1 MTADRLEQVFAYIE
15 SNREAFIAR
24 LLDYVRHPSIS
35 AHNTGI
41 REVADMLVEMLR
53 GLGMEAETVAT
64 RNHPMV
70 LGRRGAAA
78 GKPTVLLYGHY
89 DVQPPDPLELWES
102 PPFEPTIRDGRI
114 YARGVGDNKGQH
126 FAQLLAIE
134 SHLAVHGELPC
145 NVIFLLEGEEEI
157 GSPHI
162 AEFVRE
168 HADRLKADLVVTSDG
183 PLHESGLP
191 IVTFGVRGVAAFE
204 LRARTASRDVHSGN
218 FGGIVPNAIW
228 KLVQLLATMKNADGE
243 ITIEGINEAV
253 IPATNRERD
262 AISKLPLDLDEVM
275 AGLGISELDGPLGR
289 GYFDRLM
296 FHPTLTINGFH
307 GGYGGPGMKTVLPCE
322 AVVKCDIRLV
332 EPLTPDYVFEKVRAH
347 VERHAPDVEFVPL
360 NGMLPSKTPM
370 DSPFAEP
377 IFQAIVAAR
386 GVEPLLYPTV
396 GGSLPDY
403 VFTKILGLP
412 AFVVPYA
419 NADEANHA
427 PNENLEIVRFIDG
440 IRTGAA
446 LLDKLGQPGRL
457 ADDEQSRKPL
467 N

>member
-1 MTADRLEQVFAYIE
+1 MSAAENDLVPIFAHVEENRDVFV
-15 SNREAFIAR
+15 AR
-24 LLDYVRHPSIS
+24 LMDYVRHPSIS
-35 AHNTGI
+35 AHNQGI
-41 REVADMLVEMLR
+41 GEVAAMLVEMLK
-53 GLGMEAETVAT
+53 GLGMDAETVPT
-64 RNHPMV
+64 KNHPMV
-70 LGRRGAAA
+70 LGRRDVSPD
-78 GKPTVLLYGHY
+78 KPTVLLYGHY

-102 PPFEPTIRDGRI
+102 PPFEPTIRNGRI

-134 SHLAVHGELPC
+134 SHLRIHGELPC
-145 NVIFLLEGEEEI
+145 NIIFLLEGEEEI

-191 IVTFGVRGVAAFE
+191 VVTFGVRGVAGFE
-204 LRARTASRDVHSGN
+204 LRAKTASRDVHSGN
-218 FGGIVPNAIW
+218 FGGVVPNAIW
-228 KLVQLLATMKNADGE
+228 KLVHLLATMKNPEGE
-243 ITIEGINEAV
+243 ITIEGLIEPV

-262 AISKLPLDLDEVM
+262 AVAKLPLDLD
-275 AGLGISELDGPLGR
+275 AIKADLGLAELDAPKDR

-296 FHPTLTINGFH
+296 FHPTLTLNGFH
-307 GGYGGPGMKTVLPCE
+307 GGYGGPGMKTVLPCD
-322 AVVKCDIRLV
+322 AFVKCDIRLV
-332 EPLTPDYVFEKVRAH
+332 EPLTPDYVFEKVAAH

-360 NGMLPSKTPM
+360 NGMLPSKTSM

-377 IFQAIVAAR
+377 ICRAVVAAR

-427 PNENLEIVRFIDG
+427 PNENLEIERFIDG
-440 IRTGAA
+440 IRTGCA
-446 LLDKLGQPGRL
+446 LLAELGKL
-457 ADDEQSRKPL
+457 KIT
-467 N
+467 

>member
-1 MTADRLEQVFAYIE
+1 MTEIASPLAGIFDHIEANRDAFVTRLM
-15 SNREAFIAR
+15 
-24 LLDYVRHPSIS
+24 DYVRHPSIS
-35 AHNTGI
+35 AHNQGI
-41 REVADMLVEMLR
+41 GEVARMLVKMLEK
-53 GLGMEAETVAT
+53 LGMTAETIAT
-64 RNHPMV
+64 SGHPMV
-70 LGRRGAAA
+70 LGRRDVSPD
-78 GKPTVLLYGHY
+78 KPTVLLYGHY
-89 DVQPPDPLELWES
+89 DVQPPDPLDLWIS

-126 FAQLLAIE
+126 FAQLMALE
-134 SHLAVHGELPC
+134 SHLAVTGDLPC
-145 NVIFLLEGEEEI
+145 NVLFLLEGEEEI

-162 AEFVRE
+162 AEFVRA

-191 IVTFGVRGVAAFE
+191 IVTFGVRGVAGFE
-204 LRARTASRDVHSGN
+204 LRAKTASRDVHSGN
-218 FGGIVPNAIW
+218 FGGVVPNAAW
-228 KLVQLLATMKNADGE
+228 TLVHLLATMKDEDGA
-243 ITIEGINEAV
+243 ITIEGLTEPV
-253 IPATNRERD
+253 IPPTNLERD
-262 AISKLPLDLDEVM
+262 AVERLPLDLE
-275 AGLGISELDGPLGR
+275 AIKAELGLSRLDAPAGR

-332 EPLTPDYVFEKVRAH
+332 EPLTPDYVFDRVRAH
-347 VERHAPDVEFVPL
+347 VEKHAPEVEFVPL

-370 DSPFAEP
+370 DSPYVEP
-377 IFQAIVAAR
+377 IRRAVVAAR

-412 AFVVPYA
+412 AFVIPYA

-427 PNENLEIVRFIDG
+427 PNENLKIACFIDG
-440 IRTGAA
+440 IKTGAA
-446 LLDKLGQPGRL
+446 LLAELSALR
-457 ADDEQSRKPL
+457 R
-467 N
+467 